1 MVFLL
6 RRRIGRRRRSAE
18 RLAQLLVELDRSA
31 GAARM
36 PLRRSPRLSVGV
48 GRFS

>member
-18 RLAQLLVELDRSA
+18 RLARLLVELDRVARDSGREPAVRRPRVVGGLA
-31 GAARM
+31 G
-36 PLRRSPRLSVGV
+36 
-48 GRFS
+48 